1 MEVIDKA
8 IKKPLNLIE
17 PVEKRVRSSMSYPPK
32 LPKTESNH
40 IGRDANKIE
49 RKRLSIS
56 ILLIRNEIKKVI
68 VENNNDPFN
77 PILNSSL
84 KALGKL
90 VFPSK
95 CFVQLS
101 TSDSDKRK

>member
-40 IGRDANKIE
+40 IG
-49 RKRLSIS
+49 
-56 ILLIRNEIKKVI
+56 
-68 VENNNDPFN
+68 
-77 PILNSSL
+77 
-84 KALGKL
+84 
-90 VFPSK
+90 
-95 CFVQLS
+95 
-101 TSDSDKRK
+101 